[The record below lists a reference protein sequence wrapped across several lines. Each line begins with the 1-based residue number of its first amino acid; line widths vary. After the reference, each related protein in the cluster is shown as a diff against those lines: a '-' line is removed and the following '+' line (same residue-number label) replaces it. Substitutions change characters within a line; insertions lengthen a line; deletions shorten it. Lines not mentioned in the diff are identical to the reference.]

1 MLGEVD
7 IVATKSDIED
17 CHRLGKSGNT
27 IVRFVSRKFCN
38 DIMEKKNL
46 NYTKI
51 LTSQNLVLVMTLR
64 FMLMKI

>member
-7 IVATKSDIED
+7 IVATKSDTED

-38 DIMEKKNL
+38 DIMEKKIWITQK
-46 NYTKI
+46 YWQAKT
-51 LTSQNLVLVMTLR
+51 
-64 FMLMKI
+64 